1 MEYKI
6 CKTERRIKELYDTGI
21 TNPYEIAEIL
31 GYKPSSVQSSL
42 VRIIKR
48 SRPKHNY
55 KKTKLAPES
64 KAKIESII
72 KELQDGIAPIIVAKN
87 HKCSRQYV
95 HIIKNKYME
104 NGEWKEV

>member
-6 CKTERRIKELYDTGI
+6 CKTERTIKELYESGI
-21 TNPYEIAEIL
+21 TNPYEIAKL
-31 GYKPSSVQSSL
+31 TGYQLSSVRTSL
-42 VRIIKR
+42 TKTVKR
-48 SRPKHNY
+48 PRPKHNY
-55 KKTKLAPES
+55 KKTRLAPES

-72 KELQDGIAPIIVAKN
+72 KDLKQGMAQVEIAKKHN
-87 HKCSRQYV
+87 CSRQYV